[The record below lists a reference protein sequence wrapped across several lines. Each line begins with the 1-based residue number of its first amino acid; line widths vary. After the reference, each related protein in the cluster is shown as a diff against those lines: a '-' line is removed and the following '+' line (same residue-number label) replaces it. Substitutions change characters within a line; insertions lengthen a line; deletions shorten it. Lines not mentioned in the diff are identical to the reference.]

1 MRPPRFNPLEAA
13 QLGALCGFLLALG
26 GLWIGVLHNPYS
38 WPLAL
43 VVLGGL
49 AGWVVGILYANAM
62 RRPKGVDGN
71 GRNSSPLYA
80 YFLERFAPTAY
91 LERLVSKPLQV

>member
-26 GLWIGVLHNPYS
+26 GLWIGVLHYLYG
-38 WPLAL
+38 PLAL

-49 AGWVVGILYANAM
+49 AGWAVGIFI
-62 RRPKGVDGN
+62 P
-71 GRNSSPLYA
+71 
-80 YFLERFAPTAY
+80 
-91 LERLVSKPLQV
+91 ERLCGGPGASTKTEEIARGYTITP